1 MEVTDAVKEIGRNKA
16 SSWDIIH
23 PGALKD
29 LMVSKPGFNS
39 ELQDS

>member
-1 MEVTDAVKEIGRNKA
+1 MELTDVVKDIGRNKA
-16 SSWDIIH
+16 SIWDIIH

-29 LMVSKPGFNS
+29 LMVSKTGFNS